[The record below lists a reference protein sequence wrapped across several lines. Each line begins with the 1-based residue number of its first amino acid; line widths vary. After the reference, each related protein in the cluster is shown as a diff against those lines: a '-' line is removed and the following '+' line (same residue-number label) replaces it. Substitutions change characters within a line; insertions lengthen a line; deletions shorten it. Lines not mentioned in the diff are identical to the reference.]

1 MGCDFLYWHTSVIC
15 ICIKSICSCH
25 TDEFSF
31 WCFAVILFTAQEAA
45 LFLQKSGVLQ
55 KADVSMEIV
64 YSDIQDQY
72 RLFFGLEK
80 LLQSPPKLIDQQIYQ
95 MDTDMQRQVIERLLW
110 YSYMLLCFPDLVLF
124 FS

>member
-1 MGCDFLYWHTSVIC
+1 MRCDFLYWRTSVIC
-15 ICIKSICSCH
+15 ICKAALRVFLLVIQMNLASV
-25 TDEFSF
+25 
-31 WCFAVILFTAQEAA
+31 WCFAAILFTAQEAA
-45 LFLQKSGVLQ
+45 LFLQRSGVLQ

-95 MDTDMQRQVIERLLW
+95 MDTDMQGQVIER
-110 YSYMLLCFPDLVLF
+110 
-124 FS
+124 

>member
-1 MGCDFLYWHTSVIC
+1 M
-15 ICIKSICSCH
+15 
-25 TDEFSF
+25 FS
-31 WCFAVILFTAQEAA
+31 AILFTAQDAA

-55 KADVSMEIV
+55 RADVSMEIV

-95 MDTDMQRQVIERLLW
+95 MDTDMQRQVIER
-110 YSYMLLCFPDLVLF
+110 
-124 FS
+124 